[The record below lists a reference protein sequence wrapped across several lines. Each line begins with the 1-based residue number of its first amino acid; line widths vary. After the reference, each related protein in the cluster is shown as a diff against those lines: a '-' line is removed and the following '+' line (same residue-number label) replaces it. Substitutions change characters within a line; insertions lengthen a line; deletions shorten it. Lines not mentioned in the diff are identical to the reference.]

1 MVWARLSFG
10 GQGGSGCSRTHALSE
25 TTASREATETL
36 IRSGEEGDGEG
47 RGRGGEG
54 EGRGGEG
61 EGRGRGGKREGGRR
75 GGKWDG

>member
-54 EGRGGEG
+54 EGRE
-61 EGRGRGGKREGGRR
+61 EGGREER
-75 GGKWDG
+75 WKMGWIDGEE